1 MSKNMLEE
9 CGILDDFDTAKKK
22 YCPLCKNVINMH
34 DFKDE
39 ISRRE
44 FLISGMCQKCQDD
57 FFGSN

>member
-1 MSKNMLEE
+1 MSKNLLEE
-9 CGILDDFDTAKKK
+9 CGFLDDSDTTEKKH
-22 YCPLCKNVINMH
+22 CPLCKNIINMK